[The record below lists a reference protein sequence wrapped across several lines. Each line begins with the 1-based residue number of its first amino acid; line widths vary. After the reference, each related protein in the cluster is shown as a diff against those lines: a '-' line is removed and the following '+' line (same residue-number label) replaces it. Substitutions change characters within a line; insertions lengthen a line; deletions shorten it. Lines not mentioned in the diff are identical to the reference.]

1 MSPLSPIK
9 RENQNIL
16 GWMCARCDGDR
27 YGQLVLYRFP
37 QQASVNGPSQVIA
50 FINNDPVISSQ
61 LSLLRSGG
69 SSATFGNLLV
79 IPVEKSLLS
88 IAPLYIESTS
98 GATGLPKLQKV
109 VVAFGQRVAMAD
121 TLPKALTELFGAG
134 GTTRETENT
143 PTGPSPANPPPGAP
157 SMVSQEVRNLI
168 AKASVQYETA
178 RQKLKAEDW
187 AGYGAATKELERTL
201 NDLRR
206 VTGVQKRP

>member
-1 MSPLSPIK
+1 MSPLAPIN

-16 GWMCARCDGDR
+16 GWMCARCDGDH

-37 QQASVNGPSQVIA
+37 QQASINGPSQVIA
-50 FINNDPVISSQ
+50 FINNDPIISSQ

-79 IPVEKSLLS
+79 IPVDQSLLA
-88 IAPLYIESTS
+88 IVPLYIESTS

-134 GTTRETENT
+134 GTPEEAANT
-143 PTGPSPANPPPGAP
+143 QTGSQTAKPPTGAP
-157 SMVSQEVRNLI
+157 SSLSADVRVLI
-168 AKASVQYETA
+168 EKASTQYETA
-178 RQKLKAEDW
+178 RRKLKAEDW

-206 VTGVQKRP
+206 ISGAKSTP